1 MKTISRHPLSV
12 SDGYNAWRDSL
23 KPSELLTKLCRD
35 NGLEDPHFV
44 PGRITVAGK
53 VFTGKTLFMNEG
65 EDSAVIFFF
74 LSNCLF
80 FIFYLTGKNPALW
93 HVESFFFA
101 AFYFSLPVNFYAN
114 KLSFHTRPSFLQ
126 KNNCGLRCL

>member
-1 MKTISRHPLSV
+1 MKNISRRPLPV

-65 EDSAVIFFF
+65 EDSAVIFFSF
-74 LSNCLF
+74 PLLSHGRL
-80 FIFYLTGKNPALW
+80 LEEK
-93 HVESFFFA
+93 
-101 AFYFSLPVNFYAN
+101 
-114 KLSFHTRPSFLQ
+114 KQ
-126 KNNCGLRCL
+126 M

>member
-1 MKTISRHPLSV
+1 MKNISRRPSV

-65 EDSAVIFFF
+65 EDSAVIFFSFPF
-74 LSNCLF
+74 LSHGNL
-80 FIFYLTGKNPALW
+80 
-93 HVESFFFA
+93 
-101 AFYFSLPVNFYAN
+101 
-114 KLSFHTRPSFLQ
+114 
-126 KNNCGLRCL
+126 LRKKQM